1 MMKIKITDMN
11 FRIEGET
18 INTINTSS
26 YAEADAGITIPDAR
40 FEVNP
45 SYGESY
51 EVEYLAGTVTVEEV
65 THNITIDPGHEMGM
79 LVFDVANEND
89 MKLVYRNGKFYI
101 HIDELNT
108 RI

>member
-18 INTINTSS
+18 LSNIDTSK
-26 YAEADAGITIPDAR
+26 YTETDAGITIPDAR

-51 EVEYLAGTVTVEEV
+51 EVEYLTGTVTIGEA
-65 THNITIDPGHEMGM
+65 THDITIDPGHEMGM

-89 MKLVYRNGKFYI
+89 MKLVYCNAKFYI

>member
-11 FRIEGET
+11 FHIEGDT
-18 INTINTSS
+18 LNNINTSN
-26 YAEADAGITIPDAR
+26 YAETGEGITIPNAR
-40 FEVNP
+40 FGVNP

-51 EVEYLAGTVTVEEV
+51 EVEYLTGTVTVEEA

-79 LVFDVANEND
+79 LVFDIANEND
-89 MKLVYRNGKFYI
+89 MKLVYRNSKFYI

>member
-11 FRIEGET
+11 FHIEGET
-18 INTINTSS
+18 LNNINTSN
-26 YAEADAGITIPDAR
+26 YAETDAGITIPNTR

-45 SYGESY
+45 NYGESY
-51 EVEYLAGTVTVEEV
+51 EVEYLTGTVTVEEA
-65 THNITIDPGHEMGM
+65 THDITIDPGHEMGM
-79 LVFDVANEND
+79 LVFDIAKEND

>member
-11 FRIEGET
+11 FRIEGDT
-18 INTINTSS
+18 LNNINTSN
-26 YAEADAGITIPDAR
+26 YAETGEGIIIPDAR

-45 SYGESY
+45 NYGESY
-51 EVEYLAGTVTVEEV
+51 EVEYLTGTVTIGEEA
-65 THNITIDPGHEMGM
+65 HNITIDPGHEMGM
-79 LVFDVANEND
+79 LAFEVANEND

>member
-11 FRIEGET
+11 FRIEGDT
-18 INTINTSS
+18 LNNINTSN
-26 YAEADAGITIPDAR
+26 YAETDAGITIPDAR

-45 SYGESY
+45 NYGESY
-51 EVEYLAGTVTVEEV
+51 EVEYLTGTVTVGV
-65 THNITIDPGHEMGM
+65 ATHNITIDPGHEMGM
-79 LVFDVANEND
+79 LVFDIANEKD
-89 MKLVYRNGKFYI
+89 MKLIYRNGNFYI

>member
-18 INTINTSS
+18 LNSIDTSN
-26 YAEADAGITIPDAR
+26 YAETDAGITTPDAR

-51 EVEYLAGTVTVEEV
+51 EVEYLTGTVTVGET
-65 THNITIDPGHEMGM
+65 THNITIDLGHEMGM
-79 LVFDVANEND
+79 LVFDIANEND
-89 MKLVYRNGKFYI
+89 MKLIYRNGKFYI